1 MEPSLTV
8 TLTSGQVLA
17 VTLSGPAEAQVLAK
31 IVAERAG
38 LLVAAEVETR
48 TYHLGTLPTANRGY
62 DDRLTVRLGISRT
75 TLLDMLHLWRD
86 FAGHRGGL
94 RHVMAGKKYWVSEL
108 ACREWLTDI
117 AVHRGSLGGP
127 GRLAG
132 RRTAEQNG
140 GPTNR

>member
-17 VTLSGPAEAQVLAK
+17 VTLSGLAEAQVFAK
-31 IVAERAG
+31 IAAERAA
-38 LLVAAEVETR
+38 LMVAAELETR
-48 TYHLGTLPTANRGY
+48 TYHLGTLLTANRGY
-62 DDRLTVRLGISRT
+62 DDRLTVRLGVSRS

-86 FAGHRGGL
+86 FTGRRGGL

-117 AVHRGSLGGP
+117 AAHKGSLGGP
-127 GRLAG
+127 GRFAA
-132 RRTAEQNG
+132 RQAAEQNG
-140 GPTNR
+140 GPGNR